1 MQNGKPQRASV
12 LLERRNLLKLGLVG
26 GGAFVLGK
34 FVGPLLPFF
43 SADRIIAEKELQD
56 FKLIETEKKKTE
68 YIKKKKKKKKDQKK
82 KKRGGEFFK
91 KKKKKKKKKFFPLFW
106 VKPLFFFLASQ

>member
-56 FKLIETEKKKTE
+56 FKLIETQKEMRVYNPKGEEIVIFEKE
-68 YIKKKKKKKKDQKK
+68 
-82 KKRGGEFFK
+82 
-91 KKKKKKKKKFFPLFW
+91 
-106 VKPLFFFLASQ
+106 